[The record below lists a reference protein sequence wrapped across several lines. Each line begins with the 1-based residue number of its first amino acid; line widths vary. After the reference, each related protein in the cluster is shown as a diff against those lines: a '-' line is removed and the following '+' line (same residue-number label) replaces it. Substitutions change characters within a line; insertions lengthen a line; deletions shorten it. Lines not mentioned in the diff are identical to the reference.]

1 MDFLRRFTI
10 QSLYLGSKLFNGWSS
25 RMQRGANFTIVSQ
38 YAYKN
43 FAKHHVCSST
53 LSYPTNFLIKK
64 ILSKSSLNKTEK
76 FPTWEKCE
84 IVNFSWLL
92 FSTLMISRNLLI
104 QKYHISKWSSNTFYF
119 INCLSIVLWILCVKM
134 KSFVCEERVLPQ
146 NKRNFFPSN
155 LVLYAHNDNYKT
167 KLVLI

>member
-64 ILSKSSLNKTEK
+64 SWLSLNNTEK
-76 FPTWEKCE
+76 FPMREKCE
-84 IVNFSWLL
+84 TVNFSWWL

-104 QKYHISKWSSNTFYF
+104 QKYHISNAKWSSNTFYF
-119 INCLSIVLWILCVKM
+119 INCLSVVLWILCVKM